1 MTNIY
6 KFTHPNTNYDELVKK
21 LITKKKFI
29 ESTNNPKL
37 TKATLKQGGIDWDDL
52 IKYPYDYYDAA
63 SGSVNGMIY
72 YANTVKFAKKYQ
84 DDILDELD
92 LFEDETGAKL
102 NKPKRI
108 DKTLYYNWLS
118 WFAWENMMS
127 NLINQLESYNYE

>member
-1 MTNIY
+1 M
-6 KFTHPNTNYDELVKK
+6 KK
-21 LITKKKFI
+21 LITKKEFI

-37 TKATLKQGGIDWDDL
+37 TKAILKQGGIDWDDL
-52 IKYPYDYYDAA
+52 IKYPEDYYDAA
-63 SGSVNGMIY
+63 SGSVTGMIY
-72 YANTVKFAKKYQ
+72 YQDTVKFAKKYQ

-108 DKTLYYNWLS
+108 NKTLYYNWLS